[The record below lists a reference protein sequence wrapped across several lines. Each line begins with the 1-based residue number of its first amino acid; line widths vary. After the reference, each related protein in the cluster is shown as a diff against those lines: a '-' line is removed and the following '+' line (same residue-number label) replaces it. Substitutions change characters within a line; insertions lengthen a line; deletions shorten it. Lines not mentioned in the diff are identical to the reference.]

1 MTLEIGFLFIL
12 LAAMVYLFLTE
23 KLPVDLTAFAGLVI
37 LILGGYLTP
46 EEAFTG
52 FASSAVITMLSVFI
66 IGAAMLHTGVADIV
80 GQRVHSWVGNREI
93 PLLVTIMVVAAVLS
107 AFMNNIAATAVLMP
121 AVAAIARQARI
132 SPSRLF
138 MPLAYG
144 AILGGTTTLVGTP
157 PNILTAAVLSE
168 RGLEPFGLFDYT
180 PIGVCL
186 LLCGIVF
193 MVTVGRKLLP
203 ERDAGPALAEDTDL
217 AQVYQLHERLFSMM
231 IPLHS
236 GLDGMTL
243 AEAKL
248 ESTLG
253 VQVLAITRGTEK
265 MLAPDAATSL
275 RGGDVLLVKGKL
287 SDLRELLR
295 VQGVRV
301 RKARSGEIPRPI
313 KGVSGIKA
321 TVADDSAL
329 IGKTLKALRFR
340 EVYGAVVIGVQRGE
354 EILRSRLADEQLQEG
369 DSILAV
375 GPRVE
380 LEKLSQGDD
389 FDQCVVGLTPL
400 QQLQA
405 HLYVIRIL
413 EDSPLAGRSVAQSR
427 IGELVGVTVAGIIRG
442 DDVLLIASPGE
453 MILAGDRL
461 LMAGEPSRIV
471 RLLEMG
477 NLSLESKVVE
487 PLLESDEI
495 GVLEATLNP
504 RSSMAGK
511 TLGELSF
518 RDRYGLQVLAVW
530 REGGI
535 VRTSLARLRLR
546 FGDALLL
553 QGPRNKLTQLAS
565 DPDFVVLSEK
575 SQIPRR
581 TKKAPFALLA
591 LGLMVGFVATGF
603 QPIQVAAF
611 TAATF
616 AVLTGAIKME
626 EAYRAIEWRAI
637 FLVAAVLPV
646 GFAMERT
653 GAAMLLAENV
663 TDIAGPYGPYAV
675 LAAMVVLSSL
685 ISQGL
690 DGAPAVVLLAPVV
703 AQAAQQLGL
712 SPYPIMMGVGLAAS
726 AAFMT
731 PFSHKANLLV
741 MGAGGYRSMD
751 YLKVGTPLTV
761 LLLILMVL
769 LIPVFFPF

>member
-1 MTLEIGFLFIL
+1 
-12 LAAMVYLFLTE
+12 
-23 KLPVDLTAFAGLVI
+23 
-37 LILGGYLTP
+37 
-46 EEAFTG
+46 
-52 FASSAVITMLSVFI
+52 
-66 IGAAMLHTGVADIV
+66 
-80 GQRVHSWVGNREI
+80 
-93 PLLVTIMVVAAVLS
+93 
-107 AFMNNIAATAVLMP
+107 
-121 AVAAIARQARI
+121 
-132 SPSRLF
+132 
-138 MPLAYG
+138 
-144 AILGGTTTLVGTP
+144 
-157 PNILTAAVLSE
+157 
-168 RGLEPFGLFDYT
+168 
-180 PIGVCL
+180 
-186 LLCGIVF
+186 
-193 MVTVGRKLLP
+193 
-203 ERDAGPALAEDTDL
+203 
-217 AQVYQLHERLFSMM
+217 
-231 IPLHS
+231 
-236 GLDGMTL
+236 L
-243 AEAKL
+243 AEARL

-253 VQVLAITRGTEK
+253 VQVLAITRGAEK
-265 MLAPDAATSL
+265 MLAPDAATTL

-321 TVADDSAL
+321 TVAKDSAL

-354 EILRSRLADEQLQEG
+354 EILRTRLADEQLQED

-380 LEKLSQGDD
+380 LEKLSQGGD
-389 FDQCVVGLTPL
+389 FDTCVVGLTTL

-453 MILAGDRL
+453 MILEGDRL

-495 GVLEATLNP
+495 GVLEATLAP
-504 RSSMAGK
+504 RSSIAGK

-530 REGGI
+530 REGGL
-535 VRTSLARLRLR
+535 VRTSLAQLRLR

-565 DPDFVVLSEK
+565 DPDFVVLSER

-591 LGLMVGFVATGF
+591 LGLMVGFVATDF

-646 GFAMERT
+646 GYAMERT
-653 GAAMLLAENV
+653 GAALLLAQNV

-703 AQAAQQLGL
+703 TQAAQQLGL